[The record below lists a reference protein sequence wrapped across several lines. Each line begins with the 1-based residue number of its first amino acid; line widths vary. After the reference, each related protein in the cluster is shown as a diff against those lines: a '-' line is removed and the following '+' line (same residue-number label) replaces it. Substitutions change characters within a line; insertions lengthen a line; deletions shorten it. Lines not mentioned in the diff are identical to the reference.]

1 MLTAAASLADST
13 QPLMRGETPVT
24 REQAL
29 ENALKAVM
37 GDLKKWAGC
46 VARSRGAHSQ
56 EYAAVC
62 NRIAAAR
69 DALTQTTC

>member
-1 MLTAAASLADST
+1 M
-13 QPLMRGETPVT
+13 T

-29 ENALKAVM
+29 EAALKAVI
-37 GDLKKWAGC
+37 GDLKRWAAC

-69 DALTQTTC
+69 DALKQAS